1 MFRRLRYRIALQFT
15 GLVFALMLVVGG
27 AFIGVQ
33 YFGTHRST
41 NDQLR
46 ADAAQFET
54 KLAEA
59 SEDGA
64 AIQWPPRPFMT
75 PPSGCSRPKGR

>member
-1 MFRRLRYRIALQFT
+1 MFRRLRYKIALQFT

-41 NDQLR
+41 NDQLTT
-46 ADAAQFET
+46 DALQFQT
-54 KLAEA
+54 QARGVA
-59 SEDGA
+59 
-64 AIQWPPRPFMT
+64 
-75 PPSGCSRPKGR
+75 